1 MTSNE
6 SSETKR
12 NVYDTC
18 DPQYLRQLREAAGID
33 HVVLART
40 ACLSVAQVRQLET
53 HDSDGLFYSDAI
65 KRQAYK
71 RLLMILGA
79 EPPTVEL
86 PQELRDAGKVADAH
100 LNTLD
105 QIVAMSHLP
114 TISRSTS
121 DVVGAALVKLKENKQ
136 AVAALL
142 LLVAAIALFVWN
154 GSQSHDDTAIIP
166 SSSSAVTSAQVA
178 EAVAVKAS
186 SVASAAAVTL
196 MNVTSLPAALP
207 TASAHVQAPVVHMAA
222 SAAPSSPVVVSA
234 PAAAASNAVAT
245 KVATCAY
252 SGEAMP
258 ELTSMFA
265 QKEGRYV
272 YFVST
277 ANIEI
282 CVVDGNKQATLL
294 QLKAGENRSVYGV
307 SPWQL
312 SGAGLQ
318 KAQIY
323 FQGGRLTLPDT
334 ALTRFKLVEVP
345 MAR

>member
-6 SSETKR
+6 PSETKR

-18 DPQYLRQLREAAGID
+18 DPQYLRQLREAAGMD
-33 HVVLART
+33 HVVLARS

-53 HDSDGLFYSDAI
+53 DDSDNLFYSDAI

-79 EPPTVEL
+79 EPPTVEV
-86 PQELRDAGKVADAH
+86 PQELRDAGKVAEAH

-105 QIVAMSHLP
+105 QIVAMSHQP
-114 TISRSTS
+114 AINRSTS
-121 DVVGAALVKLKENKQ
+121 DVLATGFEKLKEHQ
-136 AVAALL
+136 QVVGALL
-142 LLVAAIALFVWN
+142 LLLGAITLFVWN
-154 GSQSHDDTAIIP
+154 GMQSGAEIEP
-166 SSSSAVTSAQVA
+166 AASSASSPTSVVSEVAVQASSVPVIVASAPMQVA
-178 EAVAVKAS
+178 SLPSAAPVASAPAPVLVS
-186 SVASAAAVTL
+186 SVASA
-196 MNVTSLPAALP
+196 PAIAIAP
-207 TASAHVQAPVVHMAA
+207 PASAAA
-222 SAAPSSPVVVSA
+222 SAAALSSVA
-234 PAAAASNAVAT
+234 PAKIGA
-245 KVATCAY
+245 CAY
-252 SGEAMP
+252 SNDAMP
-258 ELTSMFA
+258 QVTSLFA

-277 ANIEI
+277 ANIEV

-294 QLKAGENRSVYGV
+294 QLKAGENRSVYGA

-323 FQGGRLTLPDT
+323 FQGGRISLPDAST
-334 ALTRFKLVEVP
+334 TRLKLVEVP
-345 MAR
+345 VAR

>member
-6 SSETKR
+6 PSETKR

-18 DPQYLRQLREAAGID
+18 DPQYLRQLREAAGMD
-33 HVVLART
+33 HVVLARS

-53 HDSDGLFYSDAI
+53 DDSDNLFYSDAI

-79 EPPTVEL
+79 EPPTVEV
-86 PQELRDAGKVADAH
+86 PQELRDAGKVAEAH

-105 QIVAMSHLP
+105 QIVAMSHQP
-114 TISRSTS
+114 AINRSTS
-121 DVVGAALVKLKENKQ
+121 DVLATGLEKLKEHQ
-136 AVAALL
+136 QVVGALL
-142 LLVAAIALFVWN
+142 LLVGAIALFVWN
-154 GSQSHDDTAIIP
+154 GMQSGAEIEP
-166 SSSSAVTSAQVA
+166 AASSASSPTSVVS
-178 EAVAVKAS
+178 EVAVQAS
-186 SVASAAAVTL
+186 SVPVIVASAPMQVASLPSAAPVASAPAPVVVSPVASAPAIAIAPPASAAASAAALSSAATAKIGACAYSNDA
-196 MNVTSLPAALP
+196 MPQVTSL
-207 TASAHVQAPVVHMAA
+207 
-222 SAAPSSPVVVSA
+222 
-234 PAAAASNAVAT
+234 
-245 KVATCAY
+245 
-252 SGEAMP
+252 
-258 ELTSMFA
+258 FA

-277 ANIEI
+277 ANIEV

-294 QLKAGENRSVYGV
+294 QLKAGENRSVYGA

-323 FQGGRLTLPDT
+323 FQGGRISLPDAST
-334 ALTRFKLVEVP
+334 TRLKLVEVP
-345 MAR
+345 VAR